1 MNAIQSIFGA
11 ALFATS
17 GAVFAQADL
26 IGTASLVRTGANLE
40 IGMASDGQ
48 VHGLQFD
55 VKAPKGVS
63 FANANLSNCLG
74 GLPAAFSGSTCTLI
88 DEQTIRV
95 VVLSLSSEAVPSTI
109 LGTISLT
116 NTTGSTKE
124 LTATRGLNAK
134 SLSGIKFENVVIGGA
149 GGKRIEPGL
158 VNFSIDSNR
167 YK

>member
-1 MNAIQSIFGA
+1 MKVIQSILIT

-26 IGTASLVRTGANLE
+26 IGTASLTRTGANLE
-40 IGMASDGQ
+40 IGLASDGA

-63 FANANLSNCLG
+63 FANANLSNCLD
-74 GLPAAFSGSTCTLI
+74 GLPVAFSASTCTLI

-116 NTTGSTKE
+116 NTTDSLKK
-124 LTATRGLNAK
+124 LTAARRLDAK
-134 SLSGIKFENVVIGGA
+134 SISGIKFENVVFGGA
-149 GGKRIEPGL
+149 GGKRIESGL
-158 VNFSIDSNR
+158 VNFSIASNS